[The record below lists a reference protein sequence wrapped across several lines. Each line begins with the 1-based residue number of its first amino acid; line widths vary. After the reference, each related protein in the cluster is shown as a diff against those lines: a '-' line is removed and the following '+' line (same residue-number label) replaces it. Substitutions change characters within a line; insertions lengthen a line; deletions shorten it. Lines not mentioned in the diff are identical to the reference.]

1 MKYDVC
7 YYVEDIPEAGIV
19 EGTYVQIRE
28 AGALWSKKETEYPFA
43 IWRNADLLPSE
54 RDAMKA
60 KKAKVKHHGGKG
72 KLPGFDAIPEKDW
85 PVESEDIDLDI
96 DDEKPPKKPKP
107 PISKA
112 KAKALRKAGR

>member
-1 MKYDVC
+1 MKYDIC

-28 AGALWSKKETEYPFA
+28 AGALWSQKETEYPFA
-43 IWRNADLLPSE
+43 IWRNADLLPAE

-60 KKAKVKHHGGKG
+60 KKAKVKHFGGKG

-85 PVESEDIDLDI
+85 PVEDIDI
-96 DDEKPPKKPKP
+96 DDEKPPKKPV
-107 PISKA
+107 SKA